1 MLLYHKTTIGRARD
15 ILTNGFEDEKWRFE
29 ERDARI
35 EKQLKVLG
43 VWLTDR
49 PLEDEE
55 GPQGDAVIEVDLA
68 LDQEMLAAY
77 ELEGMLEGARLW
89 VAPAQL
95 VNAHANARIL
105 HVDPRTS
112 WWDGVKPPGVD
123 SL

>member
-35 EKQLKVLG
+35 EKRLKVLG

-49 PLEDEE
+49 PLEEDE
-55 GPQGDAVIEVDLA
+55 GPRGDALIEVDLD
-68 LDQEMLAAY
+68 LDQEVLDVY

-95 VNAHANARIL
+95 VNAHASARIL
-105 HVDPRTS
+105 RVDPRTS
-112 WWDGVKPPGVD
+112 WWDGLKPPGLD
-123 SL
+123 GL